1 MAEERLQKILARA
14 GVASRRKCEE
24 IIAAGRVTV
33 DGKVVATMGAKADPE
48 RQEITFDGERI
59 GFSPRRYFAV
69 YKPLGVVSTTRDP
82 HGRPKVTDLVHGVR
96 ERLFAVGR
104 LDADSEGLMIL
115 TNDGAFAERVT
126 HPRYQVPRT
135 YLVEVDGELD
145 ARVSRK
151 LRDGVRIDIEQRPA
165 RARRVR
171 VLKSNARRSLVELS
185 ITEGRKR
192 VVRRMFAAL
201 GHPVRSLKRTAIGNI
216 RLGRMKPGSVR
227 RLDPAEVGEPAGGR
241 RAARGASAKER
252 ASARGRNSRGKRRAV
267 R

>member
-33 DGKVVATMGAKADPE
+33 NGKVVATMGAKADPE

-82 HGRPKVTDLVHGVR
+82 HGRPKVTDLVHGIR
-96 ERLFAVGR
+96 DRLFAVGR

-145 ARVSRK
+145 ARVAHK
-151 LRDGVRIDIEQRPA
+151 LRDGVRIDTERPA

-171 VLKSNARRSLVELS
+171 VLKCNARRSLVELS

-201 GHPVRSLKRTAIGNI
+201 GHPVCSLKRTAIGNV
-216 RLGRMKPGSVR
+216 RLGRMNPGDVR
-227 RLDPAEVGEPAGGR
+227 RLDPAEVGEPAGGP
-241 RAARGASAKER
+241 RASRGASAKER
-252 ASARGRNSRGKRRAV
+252 ASARRLNSRGKRRVV